1 MKILHILMFEVYFE
15 ILAVVSELELSKY
28 SLLFFL

>member
-1 MKILHILMFEVYFE
+1 MKILHILMFEVYSE

-28 SLLFFL
+28 LSVFFL